1 MHNYWASNSGSGRW
15 AQGSQSASLLDQCY
29 LRRVS
34 SCSALIV
41 AAGRG
46 SRFGSPLPKQYALL
60 DGQPVLRRTVAAL
73 RSAAAIGQIVVVIGE
88 ADAPLYEAAIA
99 GLDLRKP
106 VHGGASRQQSVLNGL
121 EALATSPPDFVAIH
135 DAARP
140 FVRAD
145 DIEACLA
152 AAAQPGIDGAVLGVP
167 LADTLKRICAGN
179 AISETVP
186 RHDLWRAQTP
196 QIFRFAP
203 LLAAHRAA
211 AALGAA
217 EATALT
223 DDAAV
228 AERAG
233 LKVVMVAG
241 SEDNRKITT
250 SDDLQTHAM
259 ETRTAF
265 GFDVH
270 GFGPGSAVMLGGVS
284 IPHGQALAGHSDA
297 DVALHALTDAV
308 LGTIGAGDIGRHFPP
323 SDPQWRGVSSDRF
336 LRHAAELVAE
346 RGGRI
351 VHLDV
356 TIVCEAPRVGP
367 HRDAMARSI
376 AGIAGIAADR
386 VSVKATTTEGLGFTG
401 RREGIAAQAVATV
414 ELPRS

>member
-1 MHNYWASNSGSGRW
+1 
-15 AQGSQSASLLDQCY
+15 
-29 LRRVS
+29 VS
-34 SCSALIV
+34 TCIALIV

-46 SRFGSPLPKQYALL
+46 TRFGGPLPKQYALL
-60 DGQPVLRRTVAAL
+60 DGMPVLRRTLLAFRDVPGITGL
-73 RSAAAIGQIVVVIGE
+73 RVVIAAGD
-88 ADAPLYEAAIA
+88 DAPYDAAVA
-99 GLDLRKP
+99 GLDLPPP
-106 VHGGASRQQSVLNGL
+106 VPGGGSRQQSVLNGL
-121 EALATSPPDFVAIH
+121 EALSADPPDLVAIH

-140 FVRAD
+140 FVRAA
-145 DIEACLA
+145 DIAACLSVLA
-152 AAAQPGIDGAVLGVP
+152 APGIDGAVLGIP
-167 LADTLKRICAGN
+167 LADTLKRVGDGN
-179 AISETVP
+179 AITETVP
-186 RHDLWRAQTP
+186 RRDLWRAQTP
-196 QIFRFAP
+196 QVFRFAE

-211 AALGAA
+211 ASLAAA

-250 SDDLQTHAM
+250 ADDLHSSAM

-270 GFGPGSAVMLGGVS
+270 GFSAGNAVMLGGVA
-284 IPHGQALAGHSDA
+284 IPHSQALAGHSDA

-308 LGTIGAGDIGRHFPP
+308 LGTIGAGDIGKHFPP
-323 SDPQWRGVSSDRF
+323 SDPQWRGASSDRF
-336 LRHAAELVAE
+336 LRHAVELVAA
-346 RGGRI
+346 RRGRI

-356 TIVCEAPRVGP
+356 TIVCEAPKVGP
-367 HRDAMARSI
+367 HRDAVARSI
-376 AGIAGIAADR
+376 AHIAGIAADR

-414 ELPRS
+414 ELPRD

>member
-1 MHNYWASNSGSGRW
+1 M
-15 AQGSQSASLLDQCY
+15 
-29 LRRVS
+29 RRVT
-34 SCSALIV
+34 ALIV

-46 SRFGSPLPKQYALL
+46 SRFGGPLPKQYALL
-60 DGQPVLRRTVAAL
+60 AGQPVLRRTIVAFH
-73 RSAAAIGQIVVVIGE
+73 AAGIDRVQVVIGPGD
-88 ADAPLYEAAIA
+88 DAHYAAA
-99 GLDLRKP
+99 TDGLDLP
-106 VHGGASRQQSVLNGL
+106 APIQGGASRQQSVLNGL
-121 EALATSPPDFVAIH
+121 EALAGNPPDLVAIH

-140 FVRAD
+140 FVRGAE
-145 DIEACLA
+145 IEACLA
-152 AAAQPGIDGAVLGVP
+152 AAAVEGIDGAVLGIP
-167 LADTLKRICAGN
+167 LADTLKRVGDGN
-179 AISETVP
+179 AVTETVP
-186 RHDLWRAQTP
+186 RRDLWRAQTP
-196 QIFRFAP
+196 QVFRFAP

-211 AALGAA
+211 APLAAA

-250 SDDLQTHAM
+250 AEDLLSTRM
-259 ETRTAF
+259 ETRTAL

-270 GFGPGSAVMLGGVS
+270 GFGPGTAVMLGGVAV
-284 IPHGQALAGHSDA
+284 PHSQALAGHSDA

-308 LGTIGAGDIGRHFPP
+308 LGTIGAGDIGKHFPP
-323 SDPQWRGVSSDRF
+323 SDPQWRGASSDRF
-336 LRHAAELVAE
+336 LRHAVDLVTA

-356 TIVCEAPRVGP
+356 TIVCEAPKVGP
-367 HRDAMARSI
+367 HRDAIVRSVARI
-376 AGIAGIAADR
+376 ADIAPDR

-401 RREGIAAQAVATV
+401 RREGVAAQALATV